1 MSAAVIFSPRKFLK
15 ERNALLV
22 HFNTPMSEHETG
34 FPEDIRNAMTLRGVP
49 ISFST
54 IQAGDLGPCNISPA
68 SAANA
73 GGSVGMVVDIL
84 DMGSVVSVGPA
95 DDGTRASKS
104 GHHQTGG
111 SPPNAA
117 SCARSIDDRESANE
131 WFVQD
136 YTPRGIFLFLPA
148 MVFVRSST
156 EQGER
161 LIQIPEILANFLDQ
175 RLFAAFSGSFHEFD
189 RGSSKWRSVNYGEI
203 VPP

>member
-95 DDGTRASKS
+95 DDGTELRKVGITKREEARPTPP
-104 GHHQTGG
+104 HAHVALTIENQQT
-111 SPPNAA
+111 N
-117 SCARSIDDRESANE
+117 
-131 WFVQD
+131 
-136 YTPRGIFLFLPA
+136 
-148 MVFVRSST
+148 
-156 EQGER
+156 
-161 LIQIPEILANFLDQ
+161 
-175 RLFAAFSGSFHEFD
+175 
-189 RGSSKWRSVNYGEI
+189 GSSKIIPRVASFSFSPRWCLSGAALNKARG
-203 VPP
+203 